1 MIEIRVLF
9 GTRIGF
15 ETAKAL
21 SLHGCHVILA
31 CRDLERGNNA
41 ASQIRKEQVGNIHFA
56 YILNVLGDKKNS
68 IYVLK

>member
-41 ASQIRKEQVGNIHFA
+41 ASQIRKEQVGNIH
-56 YILNVLGDKKNS
+56 
-68 IYVLK
+68 YVRTQNFPKTNIF